1 MGSHSPGARH
11 GAPSVASSGE
21 EFSLH
26 LACCTSFGFW
36 SPHPPACWRKVWRV
50 FSPTSSLPT
59 PSVRLWTVS
68 LTFCYVLLGQTLGP
82 LSPLPSPPMV
92 PSQFRCYKAYD
103 GRSKS
108 QPKPVAVNK
117 FQETDWNSGGHWR
130 RVTLQL
136 SFATEPRGPGSS
148 DTEARIHPKSKVST
162 QNAWE
167 SSHPQFPYKVK

>member
-1 MGSHSPGARH
+1 M
-11 GAPSVASSGE
+11 ASSGE

-50 FSPTSSLPT
+50 FSLTSSLHTQCETLDSFLDILLCT
-59 PSVRLWTVS
+59 PREDS
-68 LTFCYVLLGQTLGP
+68 GP
-82 LSPLPSPPMV
+82 PFKEHLSPLPSPPMV
-92 PSQFRCYKAYD
+92 PSQLRCYKAYD

-108 QPKPVAVNK
+108 QPKPVAVNR
-117 FQETDWNSGGHWR
+117 FQETDWNSSGCWR

-167 SSHPQFPYKVK
+167 SSQPQFPYKVK